1 VSGGTGIVSKR
12 MAPPFDELPFSAS
25 SWRLAIRCR
34 AQQRL
39 LTVTKAIRNDAILV
53 VGIFKAF

>member
-1 VSGGTGIVSKR
+1 MMISFQKNFEWQRIDEVLSVSGGTGIVSKR

-34 AQQRL
+34 AQQR
-39 LTVTKAIRNDAILV
+39 
-53 VGIFKAF
+53 